1 MLNGFVAP
9 KTKWLVVVTG
19 HPWILFFTE
28 RTLNT
33 LSIKS
38 KLRNQQGLTC
48 CQLAIASELS
58 DNQSR
63 RRGGPLGDASSP
75 RSFSGS
81 SSCKSEDQDESGLVD
96 ALAVAISHVRISK
109 PKRSRLCE
117 PTCPVQQQ
125 CSSNMKANNLCK
137 AF

>member
-1 MLNGFVAP
+1 M
-9 KTKWLVVVTG
+9 
-19 HPWILFFTE
+19 FFTE

-33 LSIKS
+33 LPIKS
-38 KLRNQQGLTC
+38 KARNQQGLSR
-48 CQLAIASELS
+48 CQIAVASELS
-58 DNQSR
+58 DKSR
-63 RRGGPLGDASSP
+63 IRGGPLGGALSP
-75 RSFSGS
+75 SSFSGS
-81 SSCKSEDQDESGLVD
+81 SSCKSEEQDECGLVD

-125 CSSNMKANNLCK
+125 CSSNMNANNLCK